1 MTDLQAVLLCVSLV
15 LAGWVGRDIQ
25 KLAEMEDDTE

>member
-1 MTDLQAVLLCVSLV
+1 MSDLSAILLCVSLV

-25 KLAEMEDDTE
+25 KLAETGDEEE